1 MSRYEKLPM
10 SLDLSAAG
18 DSVAGRDLAAS
29 HVASPVFRQK

>member
-1 MSRYEKLPM
+1 MSRYEKLPV

-29 HVASPVFRQK
+29 PGASLVFRLK